1 MKSFGKVSKWRK
13 IIGWL
18 FFASGIFNL
27 LGVAFA
33 ANGAG
38 IGVGIFNTVVGA
50 LLLSPRVK
58 A

>member
-1 MKSFGKVSKWRK
+1 MNSFGKVSKGRK
-13 IIGWL
+13 IVGWL

-27 LGVAFA
+27 LGVAFD

-38 IGVGIFNTVVGA
+38 LGVGIFNTFVGA